1 MEQRSIKRKVCLLG
15 NPAVGKTSLIRKYIF
30 DSFSDKYISTVGTKV
45 SKKDIEIEIK
55 KIDLKLTLTM
65 MVWDILGQSGYRSLH
80 SMFYKGASGALI
92 VCDLTRRE
100 TYDSLK
106 IWGDSLTE
114 VTGEIPI
121 VFLGNKKD
129 MSDKYD
135 FDPQSL
141 KSISN
146 NYKTFSFLTSAKSGL
161 NVENAF
167 SRLAQMIVREYL
179 RDHL

>member
-106 IWGDSLTE
+106 IWGDS
-114 VTGEIPI
+114 
-121 VFLGNKKD
+121 
-129 MSDKYD
+129 
-135 FDPQSL
+135 
-141 KSISN
+141 
-146 NYKTFSFLTSAKSGL
+146 
-161 NVENAF
+161 
-167 SRLAQMIVREYL
+167 
-179 RDHL
+179 